1 MSYEHIL
8 FEQAGGVATITIN
21 RPQVLNALSLQTLRE
36 MADAVDAARDG
47 GAARALLVTGA
58 GPAFSS
64 GADLNPAAMDP
75 RMANDRGIGLEIGF
89 NPLMERLMRLP
100 IPYVAA
106 VNGVLAG
113 GAVGLALA
121 ADIVIAGRSAY
132 LLQPFARIGLVPD
145 VGATWL
151 LPRLAG
157 RARAMA
163 MMMLGERVPAEQ
175 ARDWGLIHDV
185 VDDEAVLETAQAMAA
200 RLAAGPTAT
209 YALMK
214 QAVLAASHQTFTE
227 ALAGERELQRAA
239 GRTADHIEG
248 VSAFLQKRPP
258 HFTGK

>member
-1 MSYEHIL
+1 MVYEHIL
-8 FEQAGGVATITIN
+8 FDVSSGVATLTIN
-21 RPQVLNALSLQTLRE
+21 RPKLLNALSMQTLAE
-36 MADAVDAARDG
+36 MADAVDRARDG
-47 GAARALLVTGA
+47 DEARALLITGA

-64 GADLNPAAMDP
+64 GADLSASAADS
-75 RMANDRGIGLEIGF
+75 RLLNDRGAGLEIGF

-106 VNGVLAG
+106 INGVLAG

-157 RARAMA
+157 RGRAMA
-163 MMMLGERVPAEQ
+163 MMMLGERLPAEQ

-185 VDDEAVLETAQAMAA
+185 VDDEAVLDTAQAMAS
-200 RLAAGPTAT
+200 RLAIGPTAT

-214 QAVLAASHQTFTE
+214 QAVLSASHQTFTE

-248 VSAFLQKRPP
+248 VTAFLQKRPP
-258 HFTGK
+258 NFSGT